1 MKKNGFTVLDVVI
14 IIAVLS
20 VSALIVLPR
29 VSNALEQYDNKDE
42 VYNEILA
49 SYLKCAEIYGND
61 KKEDIKNGNNT
72 IVSIDDLI
80 KEGYV
85 HNYQE
90 EIIDI
95 RDNTTKMNS
104 IKFKLIYNEENDTVY
119 AEVN

>member
-49 SYLKCAEIYGND
+49 SYLKCAELYGND

-80 KEGYV
+80 KEGYI

-104 IKFKLIYNEENDTVY
+104 IKFKLIYSEENDTVY